1 MRGGLHASNTAH
13 LPPSAPAYYD
23 LADIFHGALRRDLPR
38 VFPDGEVSYVGIGAL
53 TQQIGSKI
61 FVSGLLADFP
71 AAQAGLR
78 TGDEIVAPDGAEVD
92 PVESFAGQAG
102 RSGALSIPPAAR

>member
-71 AAQAGLR
+71 AGQAGLR
-78 TGDEIVAPDGAEVD
+78 PGDQILAADGARFD
-92 PVESFAGQAG
+92 PLESFPGKG
-102 RSGALSIPPAAR
+102 GPSVTLT